1 MKGPQKKED
10 HGRAR
15 SPQKDQKAKGKR
27 RKENAIVRYFRQT
40 WVELKKVNWPERRE
54 ATNLTMIVLTVTVG
68 MSAFL
73 GVIDWLFA
81 LFFSWIV
88 QLSS

>member
-1 MKGPQKKED
+1 MKGPQKKE
-10 HGRAR
+10 GQGKAR
-15 SPQKDQKAKGKR
+15 SSQKDQKAKGKR

-40 WVELKKVNWPERRE
+40 WVELRKVSWPDRRQ
-54 ATNLTMIVLTVTVG
+54 ATNLTAIVLAVTVG

-73 GVIDWLFA
+73 GVTDWLFA